1 MVTLCIYNCFISR
14 YKWRVEYID
23 EAGSAGIEINWL
35 TDFDDG
41 TYNVA
46 VQLNDTTLHNDVMLR
61 VYTGWHIHVTIKK
74 YAVAYWEVAV
84 GI

>member
-1 MVTLCIYNCFISR
+1 MT
-14 YKWRVEYID
+14 YID

-35 TDFDDG
+35 TDLDDG

-46 VQLNDTTLHNDVMLR
+46 VQLNDTTLHSDVMLR
-61 VYTGWHIHVTIKK
+61 VYTGWHITKYKK
-74 YAVAYWEVAV
+74 YGVAYWEVAV